1 MGIGKQTPTEEEL
14 QASIQLSLLE
24 GIGPRRFAELVTHF
38 GSACQ
43 VLAHSGHQL
52 AEITSLQPRQ
62 FSDLHSP
69 GNHARAAEILAHCR
83 RSETHILL
91 SQSQDY
97 PALLR
102 EIHDPP
108 PILYMRGNRLP
119 RDDLSL
125 AIVGTRFATPYGLEM
140 ARRLSTAAVQ
150 RGFTVV
156 SGLAR
161 GIDGMAH
168 DAAIRAGGRT
178 IAVLGGGLERIYPAE
193 HTTLAGQVI
202 ESGMLASEHP
212 PRADPTAGAFPRRN
226 RLISG
231 MALGLIVV
239 EAPGRSGAL
248 ITAQLALEQ
257 GREVFAVPGP
267 INQKSSRGCHQLI
280 REGAV
285 LIESLDHVIE
295 ELGPLAKETRD
306 PKGQLVRHPAELD
319 LNDLERLVLTTMET
333 RPTSIDQVIRSSGVP
348 AAQVLSILSVLE
360 VRQLICREPG
370 QQVRRT

>member
-1 MGIGKQTPTEEEL
+1 MSKQVPTEEEL
-14 QASIQLSLLE
+14 RASIQLSLLE

-43 VLAHSGHQL
+43 VLEHPSDQL
-52 AEITSLQPRQ
+52 AEVTSLQPRQ
-62 FSDLHSP
+62 LSNLHSP
-69 GNHARAAEILAHCR
+69 GNHAHATEILAHCR
-83 RSETHILL
+83 RSETRVLL

-108 PILYMRGNRLP
+108 PILYIRGNRLP
-119 RDDLSL
+119 RDDLAL

-178 IAVLGGGLERIYPAE
+178 IAVLGGGVERIYPAE
-193 HTTLAGQVI
+193 HTALAGQVI

-267 INQKSSRGCHQLI
+267 INQNSSRGCHQLI

-306 PKGQLVRHPAELD
+306 PKGQRVRHPAELD

>member
-1 MGIGKQTPTEEEL
+1 MGTQAPTEDEL
-14 QASIQLSLLE
+14 RASIQLSLLE
-24 GIGPRRFAELVTHF
+24 GIGPRRFAQLVTLF
-38 GSACQ
+38 GSARQ
-43 VLAHSGHQL
+43 VLEQPGDRL
-52 AEITSLQPRQ
+52 AGVTSLQPHQ
-62 FSDLHSP
+62 LSKLHSQA
-69 GNHARAAEILAHCR
+69 NHAQAAEILAHCG
-83 RSETHILL
+83 RSRTRILL

-108 PILYMRGNRLP
+108 PILYIRGNRLP
-119 RDDLSL
+119 RDDLAI

-161 GIDGMAH
+161 GIDGIAH
-168 DAAIRAGGRT
+168 DAAIRTGGRT
-178 IAVLGGGLERIYPAE
+178 IAVLGSGVERIYPAE

-202 ESGMLASEHP
+202 ESGMLVSEHP
-212 PRADPTAGAFPRRN
+212 PHAAPTAGAFPRRN

-231 MALGLIVV
+231 MTLGLIVV

-248 ITAQLALEQ
+248 ITARLALEQ

-285 LIESLDHVIE
+285 LIESLDDVIE
-295 ELGPLAKETRD
+295 ELGPLAWETQDSR
-306 PKGQLVRHPAELD
+306 GQDIRHPAEMN
-319 LNDLERLVLTTMET
+319 LNDLERQILATVET
-333 RPTSIDQVIRSSGVP
+333 HPTSIDQVIRSSGVP

-360 VRQLICREPG
+360 VRRLICREPG

>member
-1 MGIGKQTPTEEEL
+1 MSKQTPTEEEL
-14 QASIQLSLLE
+14 RASIQLSLLE

-43 VLAHSGHQL
+43 VLEHPGDQL
-52 AEITSLQPRQ
+52 AEVTSLQPRQ
-62 FSDLHSP
+62 LSNLHSP
-69 GNHARAAEILAHCR
+69 GNHARATEILAHCR
-83 RSETHILL
+83 RSETRVLL

-108 PILYMRGNRLP
+108 PILYIRGNRLP
-119 RDDLSL
+119 RDDLGL

-178 IAVLGGGLERIYPAE
+178 IAVLGGGVERIYPAE
-193 HTTLAGQVI
+193 HTALAGQVI

-267 INQKSSRGCHQLI
+267 INQNSSRGCHQLI

-295 ELGPLAKETRD
+295 ELGPLAKETRG
-306 PKGQLVRHPAELD
+306 PKGQRVRHPAELD